1 MDQKVPMKEKIGYG
15 LGAIGID
22 LSYGLCVS
30 FFMNYTTDVLLVSSV
45 YMGLVLALARIW
57 DGINDPIMGTI
68 VNNTRTK
75 MGRFRPWILI
85 GAASNAVVLFMM
97 FTNPG
102 FAVSSS
108 AVNYGLY
115 AYVAL
120 FYVLWGMTYTMVDIP
135 YWSFVPA
142 LTSDPK
148 ERNVISSIPRFFSGL
163 GQLLVAGLTPIF
175 LKKASS
181 SGLGVEKGYS
191 IWAAL
196 LGALFVL
203 GMIITASTTRERIV
217 SETKEKFSLKRAFV
231 TIKSNDQLLVF
242 ILTAILFN
250 TGWYLTNGLSI
261 SLFKYIA
268 EDVSYMT
275 YFAVISGAG
284 QATGLFGLSILSKR
298 IGKRNTVRTAIT
310 VSVFG
315 YIGMFLVSRLSSFS
329 FALFAVSGFI
339 CCLGIGC
346 MFTAETSMLADIVD
360 YGEYRSGERTD
371 SIVFSMKSFLLKI
384 AQSIQALVIG
394 VGLKLCH
401 YQENLIPQPASSRN
415 GISIMMFAI
424 PPVLALASLIFFSSK
439 YKLHGALMEKITA
452 FMLDKQRKSA
462 DAE

>member
-30 FFMNYTTDVLLVSSV
+30 FFMNYATDVLLVSSF
-45 YMGLVLALARIW
+45 YMGIVLALARIW

-85 GAASNAVVLFMM
+85 GAVSNAVVLFFM

-102 FAVSSS
+102 FSVSSGT
-108 AVNYGLY
+108 VNYGLY
-115 AYVAL
+115 AYVAV

-175 LKKASS
+175 LKKVSQTS
-181 SGLGVEKGYS
+181 FGVEKGYS
-191 IWAAL
+191 VWAAL
-196 LGALFVL
+196 LGVLFIL
-203 GMIITASTTRERIV
+203 GMVITASTTRERIV
-217 SETKEKFSLKRAFV
+217 SQTKEKFDLKRAFHV
-231 TIKSNDQLLVF
+231 IRNNDQLLVF

-261 SLFKYIA
+261 YFFKYIA

-284 QATGLFGLSILSKR
+284 QAVGLFGLSFLSKI
-298 IGKRNTVRTAIT
+298 IGKRNTVRTAII
-310 VSVFG
+310 VAISG
-315 YIGMFLVSRLSSFS
+315 YIGMFLVSRMPSFS
-329 FALFAVSGFI
+329 FALFAIFGFI

-360 YGEYRSGERTD
+360 YGEYSSGERTD

-384 AQSIQALVIG
+384 AQSVQALIIG
-394 VGLKLCH
+394 VGLKLCR
-401 YQENLIPQPASSRN
+401 YQENVIPQPVSSKN
-415 GISIMMFAI
+415 GIAVMMFAI
-424 PPVLALASLIFFSSK
+424 PPVLALASFIFFSSK
-439 YKLHGALMEKITA
+439 YRLHGELMDKITES
-452 FMLDKQRKSA
+452 MLSKKRDKN
-462 DAE
+462 DME